1 MKSRRRIRD
10 HANLGRNAGQL
21 DQETTAAET
30 GIRGNCVAT
39 TPGRTCPLW
48 VNLCRLRI
56 SAARLLYPRNRTSLG
71 AVGTAEKCQEAT
83 FAQSS
88 RRCHPSRQVS
98 APRPG
103 AARKSL
109 LGLLQRGVQRCAV
122 PPARCERGTAPRPAA
137 VHRECPGVHLQSN
150 WTLREALALG
160 FQRFDQAEVF
170 EDGGM
175 EAIRKACMSS
185 LNGASG

>member
-1 MKSRRRIRD
+1 MKARSFTLNGKVSLRLPFASIRPAESRP
-10 HANLGRNAGQL
+10 
-21 DQETTAAET
+21 AASD
-30 GIRGNCVAT
+30 RQ
-39 TPGRTCPLW
+39 LW
-48 VNLCRLRI
+48 VIRVAPTGSKASPNVRYAFNSDRI
-56 SAARLLYPRNRTSLG
+56 CASQQTDAM
-71 AVGTAEKCQEAT
+71 CQEAT

-88 RRCHPSRQVS
+88 RRRHPSRQVP

-175 EAIRKACMSS
+175 EAIRKVCMSS